1 MNRAIS
7 TTKEF
12 LEHQISHN
20 TKSINANSDKISS
33 HINPRLD
40 DLAAK
45 ITRGAHDTAQLQ
57 KEVNDSQDGLRQTA
71 KKANQNQ
78 THISAMLEHLGVRF
92 NEANELEFPLQG
104 SDRNG
109 LSSNSPSDLHSQIKT
124 IHLEI
129 KNMTNK
135 LPLVAKQVTKLSL
148 RQVFISNR

>member
-12 LEHQISHN
+12 LENQIANN
-20 TKSINANSDKISS
+20 TKSINANAEKISG

-45 ITRGAHDTAQLQ
+45 IAQGSKDTAQLQ

-71 KKANQNQ
+71 KKANLNQ
-78 THISAMLEHLGVRF
+78 THISAMLKHLGVRF
-92 NEANELEFPLQG
+92 NQANELEFPLQNN
-104 SDRNG
+104 DRIDPSG
-109 LSSNSPSDLHSQIKT
+109 DASSTLHSQIKT

-135 LPLVAKQVTKLSL
+135 LPLVAKQVKSC
-148 RQVFISNR
+148 R